1 MIRHMFLAFFLLPM
15 FVIHNS
21 IVAADE
27 KTLFEK
33 NSLYQYIKVIEI
45 PDKKERHIINMKR
58 DYNQGGIYIDR
69 PDTLLFEY
77 TQMAFISLAYLD
89 RAPADVLFVG
99 LGAGSMPR
107 YFNRYYPDVSV
118 DIVEIDPDIFEVA
131 KTYFHFK
138 ETPTMKVHIADG
150 RIYIKRTKKK
160 YDMIFLDAYQN
171 DYIPFHLTTKE
182 FLKEIKRC
190 LKKGGVV
197 ISNITSPFKNKF
209 FDSMIET
216 YNEVYPHLYIFKG
229 RKSNNYIFIATEGN
243 RKREREDVERHALK
257 VQQAKKF
264 DFDYARMG
272 WAYGYSSDYRWG
284 EAQALTDDFAPVNLY
299 KHMKSRK

>member
-1 MIRHMFLAFFLLPM
+1 
-15 FVIHNS
+15 
-21 IVAADE
+21 VANE
-27 KTLFEK
+27 RTLFEK
-33 NSLYQYIKVIEI
+33 NSLYQYIKVIDI
-45 PDKKERHIINMKR
+45 LDKKERHIINMKR

-77 TQMAFISLAYLD
+77 TEMAFISLAYLD
-89 RAPADVLFVG
+89 RTPQDVLFIG

-107 YFNRYYPDVSV
+107 YFNRYYPEVSV

-138 ETPTMKVHIADG
+138 ETPTMKVHISDG
-150 RIYIKRTKKK
+150 RIYIKRTKKT

-182 FLKEIKRC
+182 FLKEMKRC
-190 LKKGGVV
+190 LKDGGVI

-209 FDSMIET
+209 FDAMIET
-216 YNEVYPHLYIFKG
+216 YKKVYPHLYIFKG
-229 RKSNNYIFIATEGN
+229 QKSNNYIFIATESSK
-243 RKREREDVERHALK
+243 KREREDVEQHALK

-264 DFDYARMG
+264 DFDYARMS
-272 WAYGYSSDYRWG
+272 WAYGYYTDYRWG
-284 EAQALTDDFAPVNLY
+284 KAQVLTDDFAPVNLY
-299 KHMKSRK
+299 KHMKSEK